1 MTNEQGSG
9 AFAELDRLFHEVVD
23 LPPADREAALVR
35 VRARSPALADQ
46 LAALL
51 DHDQGPDPLGA
62 VVARELSVS
71 VPTDPDPWLG
81 ERFGA
86 YVTERV
92 IGRGGMGAVYLAHRV
107 DEAFQQQVAIKT
119 IPAGLASHSLRER
132 FQREREILA
141 TLNHPAIARLLDGGT
156 GPGGVPFVA
165 MEFVEGVPITTHVM
179 ASCASLRRRLELFLE
194 LCAAVAFVHRNL
206 IVHRD
211 IKPGN
216 VLVTGDGAVKLLDF
230 GIARLT
236 DELDAAPGATGA
248 MTPEYASPE
257 QILGQPVTTA
267 IDVYALGVLLYELL
281 TDERPVRG
289 DLNNLHDLA
298 REIVSTTPPPPSQSL
313 RTGVGVASFPEP
325 PARIA
330 RQLKGDLDG
339 IVLMAMRKEPDRRYP
354 SVTAMAD
361 DVRAWL
367 AGRPVAAQGDSW
379 PYRMRKLIGRH
390 PLAAAATV
398 LFVATVAVFTGV
410 TLRQSRAIGRE
421 RDNAVLAAQRATA
434 TSDFLT
440 RLFTAADPRMGGNRN
455 TTALEVLQAGVENL
469 RKDAAL
475 DPRVRAELYLTLGHA
490 LANQDNLV
498 AGIAAMRASL
508 AESERAYGRE
518 SLETAER
525 LQRLGDVLRL
535 ANQFDEAFTA
545 LTEALTTRRRLMPA
559 ETSDIADSYNNL
571 AILAAEMGKYEESDR
586 LQTESVALH
595 TKLTGP
601 ASWEVA
607 GPLNN
612 LALNKRRQGRFAEAL
627 SLSTR
632 AYEILRTKTDRDSMW
647 LARANIAG
655 IKRSM
660 GAVDEAQNMYE
671 ELIRQV
677 KAELGPTHVRS
688 LNFERDLAECLIMRG
703 AFDQAGA
710 LLNDLDARTRSQS
723 GPPSQAQARQLN
735 TRGRLSHSQGR
746 LAAAE
751 RELRQAIDLHLAATG
766 PNHYRIPPF
775 RRDLATVLI
784 DSGRYAAAEAELR
797 QALATLPDPAVYPYL
812 ERAKALT
819 ALGRTLRFMA
829 RSDEARAALREAA
842 EIVRQT
848 AGEASPDMRD
858 VQTEMHPLETPGKST
873 PPLP

>member
-1 MTNEQGSG
+1 MTNDQGSG

-23 LPPADREAALVR
+23 LPPSDREAALAR
-35 VRARSPALADQ
+35 VRAKSPALADR

-51 DHDQGPDPLGA
+51 DHDQGPDPVSA
-62 VVARELSVS
+62 VVARELSAS
-71 VPTDPDPWLG
+71 APTDPDPWLG

-107 DEAFQQQVAIKT
+107 DDAFHQQVAIKT
-119 IPAGLASHSLRER
+119 IPAGLAASPLLER
-132 FQREREILA
+132 FRQEREILA
-141 TLNHPAIARLLDGGT
+141 KLNHPAIARLLDGGT

-165 MEFVEGVPITTHVM
+165 MEFVEGVPITTYVM
-179 ASCASLRRRLELFLE
+179 ESCAGLRRRLELFLE
-194 LCAAVAFVHRNL
+194 LCAAAAFVHRHL

-211 IKPGN
+211 LKPGN

-230 GIARLT
+230 GIAKLT

-281 TDERPVRG
+281 TDERPIRV
-289 DLNNLHDLA
+289 DSKNLHDLA
-298 REIVSTTPPPPSQSL
+298 REIVNTTPPPPSQSL
-313 RTGVGVASFPEP
+313 RTGVSFPEP

-339 IVLMAMRKEPDRRYP
+339 IVLMAMRKEPDRRYS
-354 SVTAMAD
+354 SVTALAD

-379 PYRMRKLIGRH
+379 SYRMRKLIGRH
-390 PLAAAATV
+390 PVAAAATV
-398 LFVATVAVFTGV
+398 LFVATVAVFTAV

-434 TSDFLT
+434 TSAFLT
-440 RLFTAADPRMGGNRN
+440 KLFTAADPREGGNRN
-455 TTALEVLQAGVENL
+455 MTTLDALKAGVANL
-469 RKDAAL
+469 RTDNAL
-475 DPRVRAELYLTLGHA
+475 DPRVRADLSLTLGLA
-490 LANQDNLV
+490 LANQDHV
-498 AGIAAMRASL
+498 EAGITALRASL
-508 AESERAYGRE
+508 VESEHAYGRQ

-525 LQRLGDVLRL
+525 LQRLGDVLRR

-545 LTEALTTRRRLMPA
+545 LTEALATRRRLMPA
-559 ETSDIADSYNNL
+559 ETADIADSYNNL

-595 TKLTGP
+595 TKLAGP

-607 GPLNN
+607 VPLNN

-647 LARANIAG
+647 LARGNMAG

-660 GAVDEAQNMYE
+660 GAVDEAQNMYV

-677 KAELGPTHVRS
+677 KAELGPSHIRS

-710 LLNDLDARTRSQS
+710 LLNDLDARSRSQS
-723 GPPSQAQARQLN
+723 AVPSQAQARQLN
-735 TRGRLSHSQGR
+735 TRGRLSLSQGR

-751 RELRQAIDLHLAATG
+751 RELRQAIDIHLAATG
-766 PNHYRIPPF
+766 PNHYRIPTF
-775 RRDLATVLI
+775 RRDLANVLI
-784 DSGRYAAAEAELR
+784 DLRRYSAAEAELR
-797 QALATLPDPAVYPYL
+797 QALAALPDPAAYPYL
-812 ERAKALT
+812 ERAKVLT
-819 ALGRTLRFMA
+819 VLGRTLRFMA
-829 RSDEARAALREAA
+829 RPDEARAALRDAA

-848 AGEASPDMRD
+848 AGEASPDMGD
-858 VQTEMHPLETPGKST
+858 VQAEIRLLETPRKST
-873 PPLP
+873 PLP